1 MSRTR
6 SVAAARSL
14 AWRSLAARLC
24 LAWLVALVSLVSGVA
39 SLGGCAGTGRPRVVL
54 WHAYR
59 GKEEEALRQVLAAFQ
74 KEQGVDVEAL
84 AIPFDAYAAK
94 LEAAVPHA
102 HGPDLFIDAH
112 ERLGSY
118 LQNTLVAP
126 VGDAV
131 PPSELATYD
140 PAALAAATVGGQLY
154 GVPLA
159 QKSLALFVND
169 RKVPSAPTSFEALAK
184 RGDLPSGSYPVAFE
198 SEGAF
203 SHAPLLHA
211 FGGRMVDGAGA
222 FAATGPEAE
231 ASLAFLL
238 ALRRA
243 GAVPEEPSGALVS
256 ELFASGKLSAVVSGP
271 WFLAD
276 AKKAA
281 SYRVY
286 PLPRLR
292 ETGDARL
299 RAFLTVEVAFLAPE
313 GAKNPHAR
321 ALARHL
327 GGLASARIRATVG
340 KQVVATTAAW
350 DDPAVKADRD
360 LAAFHE
366 AATESVPMPT
376 SVSMRAAWVPLD
388 QAIKKT
394 LRGDA
399 SPHDALEEARARF
412 DDAMKPP
419 PPSPSPTPL
428 LVVLSAVMVGLALL
442 AVKNAREP
450 GFPSRLRASL
460 PAYRYVAHAAVVVFV
475 LVVLPLVAGALTSF
489 FAGTRNAPQYVGMT
503 NYVMVLTA
511 RGGPLLGSGSF
522 WLTLLVTVLWTVV
535 NVTFHLGIGLGLG
548 VLLSR
553 PLLRLKALYR
563 VLLILP
569 WAVPSYVTALAWK
582 GMFHRQYGAIN
593 ALLHLLG
600 AEPISWFSRFST
612 AFSAN
617 VATNVWLGFPFMMVV
632 TVGALTAVPKDV
644 LEAAEVDGAT
654 RWQRFRLVV
663 MPLVAPALLP
673 SVVLGSVW
681 TFNMFNVVFLVSGGE
696 PDGQTDIL
704 VSEAYRWAFTRNAQ
718 YGYAAAYAVLI
729 FGLLLLGSKAMQR
742 IGRPADQGAR

>member
-1 MSRTR
+1 MTR
-6 SVAAARSL
+6 SLGPLSVR
-14 AWRSLAARLC
+14 AARLVFV
-24 LAWLVALVSLVSGVA
+24 LGVLLSVVLSSLTA
-39 SLGGCAGTGRPRVVL
+39 GCGNADRPRVVL

-59 GKEEEALRQVLAAFQ
+59 GQEEAALKQVLAAFTA
-74 KEQGVDVEAL
+74 EQGVDVEAL

-94 LEAAVPHA
+94 LEAAIPHA
-102 HGPDLFIDAH
+102 HGPDVFIDAH

-118 LQNTLVAP
+118 LQNALVAR
-126 VGDAV
+126 VGDAL
-131 PPSELATYD
+131 PDDARASYD
-140 PAALAAATVGGQLY
+140 PAALAAATVGGEIY

-169 RKVPSAPTSFEALAK
+169 RLVPAPPSSFEALA
-184 RGDLPSGSYPVAFE
+184 RRAGLPEGAFPVAFE
-198 SEGAF
+198 AENAF

-211 FGGRMVDGAGA
+211 FNARMLDDAGM
-222 FAATGPEAE
+222 FAASGPEAE

-238 ALRRA
+238 ELKRA
-243 GAVPEEPSGALVS
+243 RSVPDEPSGALVS
-256 ELFASGKLSAVVSGP
+256 ELFARGKLSAVVSGP

-276 AKKAA
+276 AKKAP

-286 PLPRLR
+286 PLPKLR
-292 ETGDARL
+292 DTGDARL
-299 RAFLTVEVAFLAPE
+299 RAFLTVELALLAPE
-313 GAKNPHAR
+313 GAKRPHAR
-321 ALARHL
+321 ALARYL
-327 GGLASARIRATVG
+327 GGRSSARTRALVG
-340 KQVVATTAAW
+340 KQVVATRAAW
-350 DDPAVKADRD
+350 DDPAVLADRD

-366 AATESVPMPT
+366 AAATGVPMPT
-376 SVSMRAAWVPLD
+376 SISMRAAWVPLD

-399 SPHDALEEARARF
+399 TPHAALEEARARF
-412 DDAMKPP
+412 VDAMKPP

-428 LVVLSAVMVGLALL
+428 FVALSVVLVGLALA

-450 GFPSRLRASL
+450 GFPARLRASW
-460 PAYRYVAHAAVVVFV
+460 PAYRYVTHAAVVVFV

-489 FAGTRNAPQYVGMT
+489 FAGTRGAPQYVGLT
-503 NYVMVLTA
+503 NYVQVLTA

-535 NVTFHLGIGLGLG
+535 NVTFHLGIGLTLG

-553 PLLRLKALYR
+553 PLLRLKAVYR

-593 ALLHLLG
+593 AVLGLVG
-600 AEPISWFSRFST
+600 AEPVSWFSKFST

-663 MPLVAPALLP
+663 LPLVAPALLP

-729 FGLLLLGSKAMQR
+729 FGLLLLGSRAMQR
-742 IGRPADQGAR
+742 LGGAKEGGAR